1 MTGGTVAVLG
11 VTGRNFGAGMS
22 GGIAYVLD
30 VDGEFARR
38 CNRSMVDLEP
48 VLAEPEQQA
57 KLPRD
62 LWHLGQSDEALLRS
76 LVENHAKHTGSR
88 RAQQIL
94 ADWGTYRS
102 RFVKIFPKEYRRA
115 LGELAAAHKRAA
127 A

>member
-1 MTGGTVAVLG
+1 VFDA
-11 VTGRNFGAGMS
+11 
-22 GGIAYVLD
+22 
-30 VDGEFARR
+30 DGEFARR

-57 KLPRD
+57 KVSRD
-62 LWHLGQSDEALLRS
+62 FWHLGQSDEALLRS
-76 LVENHAKHTGSR
+76 LLGSHAKYTGSR

-94 ADWGTYRS
+94 ADWAAYRG